1 MAAATPYAQANNLEG
16 EITAG
21 RNGRYT
27 SDIYNLIGIAPTA
40 LEPMGFALQSG
51 SWPTNTPAS
60 EKATKL
66 QVLVGSS
73 TGYNFQDS
81 RKSYNSPK
89 RYRYEGQ
96 TDANGKEL
104 PPFVDIDKDKMTLT
118 IKTGEG
124 STEKSRS
131 WELEIVGVLE
141 PDGAK
146 GYWTQ
151 SGIVLRIQDMKMLQK
166 IYNDM
171 TKTKEESKSYDQVYV
186 KVDDLSNVTDVE
198 TAIHDLGFTNTY
210 SMNQQREEMQK
221 QVMNSQMIFGGIAAV
236 SLLVAAINIIN
247 TMTMAIYER
256 TREIGVMKVLGC
268 ELGNIRTMF
277 LLESSTIGFIGG
289 LIGLGISLIAS
300 FVLNNLSTL
309 GQGLDLSGRMGGG
322 VDMGGGGGAI
332 SQHKDNVDWE
342 SDIDPVGVRHYENYQ
357 SQLHEMLWKQFSA
370 RKYLWA
376 EFIWCMFDFASYGRT
391 EGDTKSQH
399 DKGLCTRER
408 IPKDV
413 YFFYRSVWSSEKTV
427 YITERRHEFRA
438 CNVPFVKVYSNAD
451 AVELCINDVSH
462 GRISRSELSD
472 DESTVFVWKNIKI
485 NLNL

>member
-1 MAAATPYAQANNLEG
+1 MKISDEISLSARNLLRRKGRTALTLVGVVIGTCMVVLMISLGIAQTKTNEEMLQSWGDLTQVQIYGYGTMMGSDGKPLYLDDAAIANIKQIPHVAAATPYAQAYNLEG

-27 SDIYNLIGIAPTA
+27 SDIYNLIGIDPTA

-81 RKSYNSPK
+81 RKSFNSPK

-166 IYNDM
+166 LYNDM
-171 TKTKEESKSYDQVYV
+171 TKTKEESKSYDEVYV

-198 TAIHDLGFTNTY
+198 TAIHELGFTNTY

-309 GQGLDLSGRMGGG
+309 GQGLDLSGLMGGG
-322 VDMGGGGGAI
+322 YYMGGGGGTISIIPPWLMLAALVFATLVGLVAGILPANKAVKISALEAI
-332 SQHKDNVDWE
+332 
-342 SDIDPVGVRHYENYQ
+342 
-357 SQLHEMLWKQFSA
+357 
-370 RKYLWA
+370 
-376 EFIWCMFDFASYGRT
+376 
-391 EGDTKSQH
+391 
-399 DKGLCTRER
+399 
-408 IPKDV
+408 
-413 YFFYRSVWSSEKTV
+413 
-427 YITERRHEFRA
+427 RHE
-438 CNVPFVKVYSNAD
+438 
-451 AVELCINDVSH
+451 
-462 GRISRSELSD
+462 
-472 DESTVFVWKNIKI
+472 
-485 NLNL
+485 

>member
-1 MAAATPYAQANNLEG
+1 MKISDEISLSARNLLRRKGRTALTLVGVVIGTCMVVLMISLGIAQTKTNEEMLQSWGDLTQVQIYGYGTMMGSDGKPLYLDDAAITNIKQIPHVAAATPYAQSYNLEG

-21 RNGRYT
+21 RNDRYT
-27 SDIYNLIGIAPTA
+27 SDIYNLIGIDPTA

-51 SWPTNTPAS
+51 SWLTNTPAS

-73 TGYNFQDS
+73 TGSNFQDS
-81 RKSYNSPK
+81 RTSYNSPK

-131 WELEIVGVLE
+131 WELEVVGVLE

-166 IYNDM
+166 VYNDM

-309 GQGLDLSGRMGGG
+309 GQGLDLSGLMGGG
-322 VDMGGGGGAI
+322 YYMGGGGGTISIIPPWLMLAALVFATLVGLVAGILPANKAVKISALEAI
-332 SQHKDNVDWE
+332 
-342 SDIDPVGVRHYENYQ
+342 
-357 SQLHEMLWKQFSA
+357 
-370 RKYLWA
+370 
-376 EFIWCMFDFASYGRT
+376 
-391 EGDTKSQH
+391 
-399 DKGLCTRER
+399 
-408 IPKDV
+408 
-413 YFFYRSVWSSEKTV
+413 
-427 YITERRHEFRA
+427 RHE
-438 CNVPFVKVYSNAD
+438 
-451 AVELCINDVSH
+451 
-462 GRISRSELSD
+462 
-472 DESTVFVWKNIKI
+472 
-485 NLNL
+485 

>member
-1 MAAATPYAQANNLEG
+1 MKISDEISLSARNLLRRKGRTALTLVGVVIGTCMVVLMISLGIAQTKTNEEMLQSWGDLTQVQIYGYGMMMGSDGKPLYLDDAAIANIKQIPHVAAATPYAQANNLEG

-27 SDIYNLIGIAPTA
+27 SDIYNLIGIDPTA

-81 RKSYNSPK
+81 RKSFNSPK

-166 IYNDM
+166 LYNDM

-309 GQGLDLSGRMGGG
+309 GQGLDLSGLMGGG
-322 VDMGGGGGAI
+322 YYMGGGGGTISIIPPWLMLAALVFATLVGLVAGILPANKAVKISALEAI
-332 SQHKDNVDWE
+332 
-342 SDIDPVGVRHYENYQ
+342 
-357 SQLHEMLWKQFSA
+357 
-370 RKYLWA
+370 
-376 EFIWCMFDFASYGRT
+376 
-391 EGDTKSQH
+391 
-399 DKGLCTRER
+399 
-408 IPKDV
+408 
-413 YFFYRSVWSSEKTV
+413 
-427 YITERRHEFRA
+427 RHE
-438 CNVPFVKVYSNAD
+438 
-451 AVELCINDVSH
+451 
-462 GRISRSELSD
+462 
-472 DESTVFVWKNIKI
+472 
-485 NLNL
+485 

>member
-1 MAAATPYAQANNLEG
+1 MKISDEISLSARNLLRRKGRTALTLVGVVIGTCMVVLMISLGIAQTKTNEEMLQSWGDLTQVQIYGYGTMMGSDGKPLYLDDAAITNIKQIPHVAAATPYAQAYNLEG

-27 SDIYNLIGIAPTA
+27 SDIYNLIGIDPTA

-131 WELEIVGVLE
+131 WELEVVGVLE

-166 IYNDM
+166 VYNDM

-289 LIGLGISLIAS
+289 LIGLGVSLIAS

-309 GQGLDLSGRMGGG
+309 GQGLDLSGLMGGG
-322 VDMGGGGGAI
+322 YYMGGGGGTISIIPPWLMLAALVFATLVGLVAGILPANKAVKISALEAI
-332 SQHKDNVDWE
+332 
-342 SDIDPVGVRHYENYQ
+342 
-357 SQLHEMLWKQFSA
+357 
-370 RKYLWA
+370 
-376 EFIWCMFDFASYGRT
+376 
-391 EGDTKSQH
+391 
-399 DKGLCTRER
+399 
-408 IPKDV
+408 
-413 YFFYRSVWSSEKTV
+413 
-427 YITERRHEFRA
+427 RHE
-438 CNVPFVKVYSNAD
+438 
-451 AVELCINDVSH
+451 
-462 GRISRSELSD
+462 
-472 DESTVFVWKNIKI
+472 
-485 NLNL
+485 

>member
-1 MAAATPYAQANNLEG
+1 MKISDEISLSARNLLRRKGRTALTLVGVVIGTCMVVLMISLGIAQTKTNEEMLQSWGDLTQVQIYGYGMMMGSDGKPLYLDDAAIANIKQIPHVAAATPYAQANNLEG

-21 RNGRYT
+21 RNDRYT
-27 SDIYNLIGIAPTA
+27 SDIYNLIGIDPTA

-104 PPFVDIDKDKMTLT
+104 PPFVDINKDKMTLT

-198 TAIHDLGFTNTY
+198 TAIHELGFTNTY

-309 GQGLDLSGRMGGG
+309 GQGLDLSGLMGGG
-322 VDMGGGGGAI
+322 YYMGGGGGTISIIPPWLMLAALVFATLVGLVAGILPANKAVKISALEAI
-332 SQHKDNVDWE
+332 
-342 SDIDPVGVRHYENYQ
+342 
-357 SQLHEMLWKQFSA
+357 
-370 RKYLWA
+370 
-376 EFIWCMFDFASYGRT
+376 
-391 EGDTKSQH
+391 
-399 DKGLCTRER
+399 
-408 IPKDV
+408 
-413 YFFYRSVWSSEKTV
+413 
-427 YITERRHEFRA
+427 RHE
-438 CNVPFVKVYSNAD
+438 
-451 AVELCINDVSH
+451 
-462 GRISRSELSD
+462 
-472 DESTVFVWKNIKI
+472 
-485 NLNL
+485 

>member
-1 MAAATPYAQANNLEG
+1 MKFSDEISLSARNLLRRKGRTALTLVGVVIGTCMVVLMISLGIAQTKTNEEMLQSWGDLTQVQIYGYGMMMGSDGKPLYLDDAAIANIKQIPHVAAATPYAQAYNLEG

-27 SDIYNLIGIAPTA
+27 SDIYNLIGIDPTA

-171 TKTKEESKSYDQVYV
+171 TKTKEESKSYEQVYV

-309 GQGLDLSGRMGGG
+309 GQGLDLSGLMGGG
-322 VDMGGGGGAI
+322 YYMGGGGGTISIIPPWLMLAALVFATLVGLVAGILPANKAVKISALEAI
-332 SQHKDNVDWE
+332 
-342 SDIDPVGVRHYENYQ
+342 
-357 SQLHEMLWKQFSA
+357 
-370 RKYLWA
+370 
-376 EFIWCMFDFASYGRT
+376 
-391 EGDTKSQH
+391 
-399 DKGLCTRER
+399 
-408 IPKDV
+408 
-413 YFFYRSVWSSEKTV
+413 
-427 YITERRHEFRA
+427 RHE
-438 CNVPFVKVYSNAD
+438 
-451 AVELCINDVSH
+451 
-462 GRISRSELSD
+462 
-472 DESTVFVWKNIKI
+472 
-485 NLNL
+485 

>member
-1 MAAATPYAQANNLEG
+1 MKISDEISLSARNLLRRKGRTALTLVGVVIGTCMVVLMISLGIAQTKTNEEMLQSWGDLTQVQIYGYGMMMGSDGKPLYLDDAAIANIKQIPHVAAATPYAQANNLEG

-27 SDIYNLIGIAPTA
+27 SDIYNLIGIDPTA

-81 RKSYNSPK
+81 RKSFNSPK

-198 TAIHDLGFTNTY
+198 TAIHDMGFTNTY

-309 GQGLDLSGRMGGG
+309 GQGLDLSGLMGGG
-322 VDMGGGGGAI
+322 YYMGGGGGTISIIPPWLMLAALVFATLVGLVAGILPANKAVKISALEAI
-332 SQHKDNVDWE
+332 
-342 SDIDPVGVRHYENYQ
+342 
-357 SQLHEMLWKQFSA
+357 
-370 RKYLWA
+370 
-376 EFIWCMFDFASYGRT
+376 
-391 EGDTKSQH
+391 
-399 DKGLCTRER
+399 
-408 IPKDV
+408 
-413 YFFYRSVWSSEKTV
+413 
-427 YITERRHEFRA
+427 RHE
-438 CNVPFVKVYSNAD
+438 
-451 AVELCINDVSH
+451 
-462 GRISRSELSD
+462 
-472 DESTVFVWKNIKI
+472 
-485 NLNL
+485 

>member
-1 MAAATPYAQANNLEG
+1 MKISDEISLSARNLLRRKGRTALTLVGVVIGTCMVVLMISLGIAQTKTNEEMLQSWGDLTQVQIYGYGTMMGSDGKPLYLDDAAIANIKQIPHVAAATPYAQAYNLEG

-27 SDIYNLIGIAPTA
+27 SDIYNLIGIDPTA

-96 TDANGKEL
+96 TDATGKEL

-198 TAIHDLGFTNTY
+198 TAIHELGFTNTY

-289 LIGLGISLIAS
+289 LIGVGISLIAS

-309 GQGLDLSGRMGGG
+309 GQGLDLSGLMGGG
-322 VDMGGGGGAI
+322 YYMGGGGGTISIIPPWLMLAALVFATLVGLVAGILPANKAVKISALEAI
-332 SQHKDNVDWE
+332 
-342 SDIDPVGVRHYENYQ
+342 
-357 SQLHEMLWKQFSA
+357 
-370 RKYLWA
+370 
-376 EFIWCMFDFASYGRT
+376 
-391 EGDTKSQH
+391 
-399 DKGLCTRER
+399 
-408 IPKDV
+408 
-413 YFFYRSVWSSEKTV
+413 
-427 YITERRHEFRA
+427 RHE
-438 CNVPFVKVYSNAD
+438 
-451 AVELCINDVSH
+451 
-462 GRISRSELSD
+462 
-472 DESTVFVWKNIKI
+472 
-485 NLNL
+485 

>member
-1 MAAATPYAQANNLEG
+1 MKISDEISLSARNLLRRKGRTALTLVGVVIGTCMVVLMISLGIAQTKTNEEMLQSWGDLTQVQIYGYGMMQGSDGKPLYLDDAAIANIKQIPHVAAATPYAQAYNLEG

-27 SDIYNLIGIAPTA
+27 SDIYNLIGIDPTA

-171 TKTKEESKSYDQVYV
+171 TKTKEESKSYEQVYV

-309 GQGLDLSGRMGGG
+309 GQGLDLSGLMGGG
-322 VDMGGGGGAI
+322 YYMGGGGGTISIIPPWLMLAALVFATLVGLVAGILPANKAVKISALEAI
-332 SQHKDNVDWE
+332 
-342 SDIDPVGVRHYENYQ
+342 
-357 SQLHEMLWKQFSA
+357 
-370 RKYLWA
+370 
-376 EFIWCMFDFASYGRT
+376 
-391 EGDTKSQH
+391 
-399 DKGLCTRER
+399 
-408 IPKDV
+408 
-413 YFFYRSVWSSEKTV
+413 
-427 YITERRHEFRA
+427 RHE
-438 CNVPFVKVYSNAD
+438 
-451 AVELCINDVSH
+451 
-462 GRISRSELSD
+462 
-472 DESTVFVWKNIKI
+472 
-485 NLNL
+485 

>member
-1 MAAATPYAQANNLEG
+1 MKISDEISLSARNLLRRKGRTALTLVGVVIGTCMVVLMISLGIAQTKTNEEMLQSWGDLTQVQIYGYGMMMGSDGKPLYLDDAAIANIKQIPHVAAATPYAQANNLEG

-27 SDIYNLIGIAPTA
+27 SDIYNLIGIDPTA

-198 TAIHDLGFTNTY
+198 TAIHDMGFTNTY

-309 GQGLDLSGRMGGG
+309 GQGLDLSGLMGGG
-322 VDMGGGGGAI
+322 YYMGGGGGTISIIPPWLMLAALVFATLVGLVAGILPANKAVKISALEAI
-332 SQHKDNVDWE
+332 
-342 SDIDPVGVRHYENYQ
+342 
-357 SQLHEMLWKQFSA
+357 
-370 RKYLWA
+370 
-376 EFIWCMFDFASYGRT
+376 
-391 EGDTKSQH
+391 
-399 DKGLCTRER
+399 
-408 IPKDV
+408 
-413 YFFYRSVWSSEKTV
+413 
-427 YITERRHEFRA
+427 RHE
-438 CNVPFVKVYSNAD
+438 
-451 AVELCINDVSH
+451 
-462 GRISRSELSD
+462 
-472 DESTVFVWKNIKI
+472 
-485 NLNL
+485 

>member
-1 MAAATPYAQANNLEG
+1 MKISDEISLSARNLLRRKGRTALTLVGVVIGTCMVVLMISLGIAQTKTNEEMLQSWGDLTQVQIYGYGTMMGSDGKPLYLDDAAIANIKQIPHVAAATPYAQAYNLEG

-27 SDIYNLIGIAPTA
+27 SDIYNLIGIDPTA

-124 STEKSRS
+124 SSEKSRS
-131 WELEIVGVLE
+131 WELEVVGVLE

-198 TAIHDLGFTNTY
+198 TAIHELGFTNTY

-309 GQGLDLSGRMGGG
+309 GQGLDLSGLMGGG
-322 VDMGGGGGAI
+322 YYMGGGGGTISIIPPWLMLAALVFATLVGLVAGILPANKAVKISALEAI
-332 SQHKDNVDWE
+332 
-342 SDIDPVGVRHYENYQ
+342 
-357 SQLHEMLWKQFSA
+357 
-370 RKYLWA
+370 
-376 EFIWCMFDFASYGRT
+376 
-391 EGDTKSQH
+391 
-399 DKGLCTRER
+399 
-408 IPKDV
+408 
-413 YFFYRSVWSSEKTV
+413 
-427 YITERRHEFRA
+427 RHE
-438 CNVPFVKVYSNAD
+438 
-451 AVELCINDVSH
+451 
-462 GRISRSELSD
+462 
-472 DESTVFVWKNIKI
+472 
-485 NLNL
+485 

>member
-1 MAAATPYAQANNLEG
+1 MKISDEISLSARNLLRRKGRTALTLVGVVIGTCMVVLMISLGIAQTKTNEEMLQSWGDLTQVQIYGYGTMMGSDGKPLYLDDAAITNIKQIPHVAAATPYAQAYNLEG

-27 SDIYNLIGIAPTA
+27 SDIYNLIGIDPTA

-73 TGYNFQDS
+73 TGYNFEDS

-171 TKTKEESKSYDQVYV
+171 TKTKEESKSYEQVYV

-289 LIGLGISLIAS
+289 LIGVGISLIAS

-309 GQGLDLSGRMGGG
+309 GQGLDLSGLMGGG
-322 VDMGGGGGAI
+322 YYMGGGGGTISIIPPWLMLAALVFATLVGLVAGILPANKAVKISALEAI
-332 SQHKDNVDWE
+332 
-342 SDIDPVGVRHYENYQ
+342 
-357 SQLHEMLWKQFSA
+357 
-370 RKYLWA
+370 
-376 EFIWCMFDFASYGRT
+376 
-391 EGDTKSQH
+391 
-399 DKGLCTRER
+399 
-408 IPKDV
+408 
-413 YFFYRSVWSSEKTV
+413 
-427 YITERRHEFRA
+427 RHE
-438 CNVPFVKVYSNAD
+438 
-451 AVELCINDVSH
+451 
-462 GRISRSELSD
+462 
-472 DESTVFVWKNIKI
+472 
-485 NLNL
+485 

>member
-1 MAAATPYAQANNLEG
+1 MKISDEISLSARNLLRRKGRTALTLVGVVIGTCMVVLMISLGIAQTKTNEEMLQSWGDLTQVQIYGYGMMMSSDGKPLYLDDAAIANIKQIPHVAAATPYAQAYNLEG

-27 SDIYNLIGIAPTA
+27 SDIYNLIGIDPTA

-166 IYNDM
+166 VYNDM
-171 TKTKEESKSYDQVYV
+171 TKTKEESKSYEQVYV

-309 GQGLDLSGRMGGG
+309 GQGLDLSGLMGGG
-322 VDMGGGGGAI
+322 YYMGGGGGTISIIPPWLMLAALVFATLVGLVAGILPANKAVKISALEAI
-332 SQHKDNVDWE
+332 
-342 SDIDPVGVRHYENYQ
+342 
-357 SQLHEMLWKQFSA
+357 
-370 RKYLWA
+370 
-376 EFIWCMFDFASYGRT
+376 
-391 EGDTKSQH
+391 
-399 DKGLCTRER
+399 
-408 IPKDV
+408 
-413 YFFYRSVWSSEKTV
+413 
-427 YITERRHEFRA
+427 RHE
-438 CNVPFVKVYSNAD
+438 
-451 AVELCINDVSH
+451 
-462 GRISRSELSD
+462 
-472 DESTVFVWKNIKI
+472 
-485 NLNL
+485 

>member
-1 MAAATPYAQANNLEG
+1 MKISDEISLSARNLLRRKGRTALTLVGVVIGTCMVVLMISLGIAQTKTNEEMLQSWGDLTQVQIYGYGTMMGSDGKPLYLDDAAITNIKQIPHVAAATPYAQAYNLEG

-27 SDIYNLIGIAPTA
+27 SDIYNLIGIDPTA

-131 WELEIVGVLE
+131 WELEVVGVLE

-166 IYNDM
+166 VYNDM

-198 TAIHDLGFTNTY
+198 TAIHELGFTNTY

-309 GQGLDLSGRMGGG
+309 GQGLDLSGLMGGG
-322 VDMGGGGGAI
+322 YYMGGGGGTISIIPPWLMLAALVFATLVGLVAGILPANKAVKISALEAI
-332 SQHKDNVDWE
+332 
-342 SDIDPVGVRHYENYQ
+342 
-357 SQLHEMLWKQFSA
+357 
-370 RKYLWA
+370 
-376 EFIWCMFDFASYGRT
+376 
-391 EGDTKSQH
+391 
-399 DKGLCTRER
+399 
-408 IPKDV
+408 
-413 YFFYRSVWSSEKTV
+413 
-427 YITERRHEFRA
+427 RHE
-438 CNVPFVKVYSNAD
+438 
-451 AVELCINDVSH
+451 
-462 GRISRSELSD
+462 
-472 DESTVFVWKNIKI
+472 
-485 NLNL
+485 

>member
-1 MAAATPYAQANNLEG
+1 MKISDEISLSARNLLRRKGRTALTLVGVVIGTCMVVLMISLGIAQTKTNEEMLQSWGDLTQVQIYGYGTMMGSDGKPLYLDDAAIANIKQIPHVAAATPYAQAYNLEG

-27 SDIYNLIGIAPTA
+27 SDIYNLIGIDPTA

-66 QVLVGSS
+66 QVLVSSS

-124 STEKSRS
+124 STDKSRS

-151 SGIVLRIQDMKMLQK
+151 TGIVLRIQDMKMLQK

-171 TKTKEESKSYDQVYV
+171 TKTKEEIKSYEQVYV

-309 GQGLDLSGRMGGG
+309 GQGLDLSGLMGGG
-322 VDMGGGGGAI
+322 YYMGGGGGTISIIPPWLMLAALVFATLVGLVAGILPANKAVKISALEAI
-332 SQHKDNVDWE
+332 
-342 SDIDPVGVRHYENYQ
+342 
-357 SQLHEMLWKQFSA
+357 
-370 RKYLWA
+370 
-376 EFIWCMFDFASYGRT
+376 
-391 EGDTKSQH
+391 
-399 DKGLCTRER
+399 
-408 IPKDV
+408 
-413 YFFYRSVWSSEKTV
+413 
-427 YITERRHEFRA
+427 RHE
-438 CNVPFVKVYSNAD
+438 
-451 AVELCINDVSH
+451 
-462 GRISRSELSD
+462 
-472 DESTVFVWKNIKI
+472 
-485 NLNL
+485 

>member
-1 MAAATPYAQANNLEG
+1 MKISDEISLSARNLLRRKGRTALTLVGVVIGTCMVVLMISLGIAQTKTNEEMLQSWGDLTQVQIYGYGTMMGSDGKPLYLDDAAIANIKQIPHVAAATPYAQANNLEG

-21 RNGRYT
+21 RNDRYT
-27 SDIYNLIGIAPTA
+27 SDIYNLIGIDPTA

-166 IYNDM
+166 LYNDM
-171 TKTKEESKSYDQVYV
+171 TKTKEESKSYDEVYV

-289 LIGLGISLIAS
+289 LIGVGISLIAS

-309 GQGLDLSGRMGGG
+309 GQGLDLSGLMGGG
-322 VDMGGGGGAI
+322 YYMGGGGGTISIIPPWLMLAALVFATLVGLVAGILPANKAVKISALEAI
-332 SQHKDNVDWE
+332 
-342 SDIDPVGVRHYENYQ
+342 
-357 SQLHEMLWKQFSA
+357 
-370 RKYLWA
+370 
-376 EFIWCMFDFASYGRT
+376 
-391 EGDTKSQH
+391 
-399 DKGLCTRER
+399 
-408 IPKDV
+408 
-413 YFFYRSVWSSEKTV
+413 
-427 YITERRHEFRA
+427 RHE
-438 CNVPFVKVYSNAD
+438 
-451 AVELCINDVSH
+451 
-462 GRISRSELSD
+462 
-472 DESTVFVWKNIKI
+472 
-485 NLNL
+485 

>member
-1 MAAATPYAQANNLEG
+1 MKISDEISLSARNLLRRKGRTALTLVGVVIGTCMVVLMISLGIAQTKTNEEMLQSWGDLTQVQIYGYGTMMGSDGKPLYLDDAAIANIKQISHVAAATPYAQAYNLEG

-27 SDIYNLIGIAPTA
+27 SDIYNLIGIDPTA

-73 TGYNFQDS
+73 TGYNFEDS

-171 TKTKEESKSYDQVYV
+171 TKTKEESKSYEQVYV

-198 TAIHDLGFTNTY
+198 TAIHELGFTNTY

-309 GQGLDLSGRMGGG
+309 GQGLDLSGLMGGG
-322 VDMGGGGGAI
+322 YYMGGGGGTISIIPPWLMLAALVFATLVGLVAGILPANKAVKISALEAI
-332 SQHKDNVDWE
+332 
-342 SDIDPVGVRHYENYQ
+342 
-357 SQLHEMLWKQFSA
+357 
-370 RKYLWA
+370 
-376 EFIWCMFDFASYGRT
+376 
-391 EGDTKSQH
+391 
-399 DKGLCTRER
+399 
-408 IPKDV
+408 
-413 YFFYRSVWSSEKTV
+413 
-427 YITERRHEFRA
+427 RHE
-438 CNVPFVKVYSNAD
+438 
-451 AVELCINDVSH
+451 
-462 GRISRSELSD
+462 
-472 DESTVFVWKNIKI
+472 
-485 NLNL
+485 

>member
-1 MAAATPYAQANNLEG
+1 MKISDEISLSARNLLRRKGRTALTLVGVVIGTCMVVLMISLGIAQTKTNEEMLQSWGDLTQVQIYGYGTMMGSDGKPLYLDDAAITNIKQIPHVAAATPYAQSYNLEG

-21 RNGRYT
+21 RNDRYT
-27 SDIYNLIGIAPTA
+27 SDIYNLIGIDPTA

-51 SWPTNTPAS
+51 SWLTNTPAS

-131 WELEIVGVLE
+131 WELEVVGVLE

-166 IYNDM
+166 LYNDM

-198 TAIHDLGFTNTY
+198 TAIHELGFTNTY

-309 GQGLDLSGRMGGG
+309 GQGLDLSGLMGGG
-322 VDMGGGGGAI
+322 YYMGGGGGTISIIPPWLMLAALVFATLVGLVAGILPANKAVKISALEAI
-332 SQHKDNVDWE
+332 
-342 SDIDPVGVRHYENYQ
+342 
-357 SQLHEMLWKQFSA
+357 
-370 RKYLWA
+370 
-376 EFIWCMFDFASYGRT
+376 
-391 EGDTKSQH
+391 
-399 DKGLCTRER
+399 
-408 IPKDV
+408 
-413 YFFYRSVWSSEKTV
+413 
-427 YITERRHEFRA
+427 RHE
-438 CNVPFVKVYSNAD
+438 
-451 AVELCINDVSH
+451 
-462 GRISRSELSD
+462 
-472 DESTVFVWKNIKI
+472 
-485 NLNL
+485 

>member
-1 MAAATPYAQANNLEG
+1 MKISDEISLSARNLLRRKGRTALTLVGVVIGTCMVVLMISLGIAQTKTNEEMLQSWGDLTQVQIYGYGMMMSNDGKPLYLDDAAIANIKQIPHVAAATPYAQAYNLEG

-27 SDIYNLIGIAPTA
+27 SDIYNLIGIDPTA

-309 GQGLDLSGRMGGG
+309 GQGLDLSGLMGGG
-322 VDMGGGGGAI
+322 YYMGGGGGTISIIPPWLMLAALVFATLVGLVAGILPANKAVKISALEAI
-332 SQHKDNVDWE
+332 
-342 SDIDPVGVRHYENYQ
+342 
-357 SQLHEMLWKQFSA
+357 
-370 RKYLWA
+370 
-376 EFIWCMFDFASYGRT
+376 
-391 EGDTKSQH
+391 
-399 DKGLCTRER
+399 
-408 IPKDV
+408 
-413 YFFYRSVWSSEKTV
+413 
-427 YITERRHEFRA
+427 RHE
-438 CNVPFVKVYSNAD
+438 
-451 AVELCINDVSH
+451 
-462 GRISRSELSD
+462 
-472 DESTVFVWKNIKI
+472 
-485 NLNL
+485 